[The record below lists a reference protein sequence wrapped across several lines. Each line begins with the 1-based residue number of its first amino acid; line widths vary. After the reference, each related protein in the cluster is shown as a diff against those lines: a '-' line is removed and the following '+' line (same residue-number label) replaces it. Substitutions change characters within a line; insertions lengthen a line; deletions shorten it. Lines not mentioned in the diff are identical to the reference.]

1 MFDLATERRAPRLT
15 SSPWRRRRCD
25 AGVTDRDLNGLWCRA
40 LAEELRRSGVCRAVL
55 CPGSRNSPLLFAL
68 AAAFGDDAVS
78 HVDERSGA
86 FIALGATRLIG
97 APTLVCVTSGS
108 ALANCAPALAEAQ
121 GAHLPL
127 IVVVADRPWELHGC
141 GAPQTMPQVQVLRGL
156 VGRECD
162 LGEPVAS
169 DRALRALRSQVSRL
183 AQGSGPAVINVPLRD
198 PLVPTG
204 SWTVPEGM
212 SDSAVNGRKKPG
224 EPAPFTRLG
233 VSAPVLG
240 RRGLITAGHGAV
252 ADRVLHLAEMTGYP
266 VLADAISGLR
276 RDDVP
281 RLICHADALV
291 SGPLG
296 RERPDTIIQ
305 CGDVP
310 LSRAVYEWLDR
321 AEATWISDEPDG
333 RNRDW
338 LARAGTV
345 LNSSRRLPQSHGV
358 DAAWISA
365 WQSADSHANQA
376 LVAAMADSPWS
387 EPLAAH
393 LICRHPAPRR
403 LLVANSMAVRHANLH
418 CGPRPKDFQL
428 FANRGV
434 NGIDGQVGTLIGL
447 ASTGAP
453 GPTWLLTG
461 DLALLH
467 DLPALAGL
475 AKVKGPGAI
484 IVLNNGG
491 GGIFDYLPVASEPG
505 YQQWVRTAH
514 GLDFTNVA
522 AQFGLT
528 YHRVADRAGLNA
540 ALAAASVDQAGWRL
554 IECDLRSATD
564 TVERHRALVRA
575 MAGMG

>member
-1 MFDLATERRAPRLT
+1 M
-15 SSPWRRRRCD
+15 S
-25 AGVTDRDLNGLWCRA
+25 DRDLNGLWCRA
-40 LAEELRRSGVCRAVL
+40 LAEELRRSGVGRAVL

-68 AAAFGDDAVS
+68 ASAFGDDAVS

-86 FIALGATRLIG
+86 FIALGASRGTGRP
-97 APTLVCVTSGS
+97 ALVCVTSGS

-156 VGRECD
+156 VGGRECD

-169 DRALRALRSQVSRL
+169 DRALRALRSQISRL

-204 SWTVPEGM
+204 SWAAPEGL
-212 SDSAVNGRKKPG
+212 SDSAVTGRKNPG
-224 EPAPFTRLG
+224 GTAPYTRLRVSEPA
-233 VSAPVLG
+233 LG

-252 ADRVLHLAEMTGYP
+252 ADRVLHLAEAIGYP

-281 RLICHADALV
+281 HLICHADALV

-310 LSRAVYEWLDR
+310 LGRAVYEWLDR
-321 AEATWISDEPDG
+321 AGATWICDEPDG

-338 LARAGTV
+338 LARAETV
-345 LNSSRRLPQSHGV
+345 LPADGKMPACSGV
-358 DAAWISA
+358 DPAWISA
-365 WQSADSHANQA
+365 WRSADHRADQT
-376 LVAAMADSPWS
+376 LITAMADSPWS

-393 LICRHPAPRR
+393 LVCRHAAPRR
-403 LLVANSMAVRHANLH
+403 LMVANSMAVRHANLH
-418 CGPRPKDFQL
+418 CAPRSKDFQI

-447 ASTGAP
+447 AGTAAA

-475 AKVKGPGAI
+475 ARVQGPGAI

-491 GGIFDYLPVASEPG
+491 GGIFDYLPVANEPG
-505 YQQWVRTAH
+505 YQHWVRTAH
-514 GLDFTNVA
+514 DLDFINIA

-528 YHRVADRAGLNA
+528 YHHVADRAGLNG
-540 ALAAASVDQAGWRL
+540 ALAAAAADQAGWRL

-564 TVERHRALVRA
+564 TVERHRALVRL
-575 MAGMG
+575 MAV